1 MREGKRKPAV
11 PTPRRA
17 TERRVRGSGRGVGF
31 AIFGKCFVPVLVFG
45 DEDGFE
51 AREEKHF
58 GGKDE
63 IVAFW
68 CEKGGE

>member
-1 MREGKRKPAV
+1 
-11 PTPRRA
+11 
-17 TERRVRGSGRGVGF
+17 
-31 AIFGKCFVPVLVFG
+31 LVFG